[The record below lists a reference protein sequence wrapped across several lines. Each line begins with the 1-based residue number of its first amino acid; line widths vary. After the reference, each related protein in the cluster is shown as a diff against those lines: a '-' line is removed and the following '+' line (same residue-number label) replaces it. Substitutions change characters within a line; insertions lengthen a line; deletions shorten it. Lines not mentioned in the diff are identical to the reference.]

1 MPAKLPGRR
10 GEMTKGKNQNRPQ
23 GRVPGPN
30 AAVQS
35 QRSLGSWLRGQRE
48 ARGVS
53 LRDIAD
59 ASKISLRYLEA
70 LEQDRFDVLPAPVFA
85 KGFLR
90 EYARVVGLDPDEAV
104 NLYLLSRSETEPEP
118 EASQQPTPRRSAA
131 PSTLG
136 YGLLLALAV
145 VAFVGIAALL
155 SYYAERRREGQPIVS
170 APELVAT
177 YAAPV
182 RPDTPEPTVT
192 ATPEAAASAAT
203 PAPSAPL
210 VVSLEFSEDCWV
222 ELVVDG
228 RRRASELRAGGE
240 TLEIEAEEFVQLT
253 LGNAS
258 GVRVEVDGRP
268 YALPVGSSPVVRD
281 LRIERAAP
289 AIDDAG

>member
-1 MPAKLPGRR
+1 
-10 GEMTKGKNQNRPQ
+10 MTKGKNQSRPQ
-23 GRVPGPN
+23 GRVPAPN
-30 AAVQS
+30 AAVQP
-35 QRSLGSWLRGQRE
+35 QRSLGAWLRGQRE

-90 EYARVVGLDPDEAV
+90 EYARVVGLDADEAV
-104 NLYLLSRSETEPEP
+104 NLYLLSRSEIEPEP
-118 EASQQPTPRRSAA
+118 EASQPSTPRRSAA

-155 SYYAERRREGQPIVS
+155 SYYAERRRESRPIVP

-182 RPDTPEPTVT
+182 RPEPPEPTGT
-192 ATPEAAASAAT
+192 ATPEAAPSAAT
-203 PAPSAPL
+203 AAPSAPL

-253 LGNAS
+253 LGNAN

-268 YALPVGSSPVVRD
+268 YALPAGSSPVVRD

-289 AIDDAG
+289 PVDDAG